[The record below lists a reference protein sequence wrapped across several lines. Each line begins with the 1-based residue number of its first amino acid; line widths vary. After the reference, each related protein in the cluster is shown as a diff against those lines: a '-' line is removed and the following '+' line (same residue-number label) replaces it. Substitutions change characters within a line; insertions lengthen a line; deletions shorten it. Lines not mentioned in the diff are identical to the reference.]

1 MTTALPCKSSLR
13 SFDEG
18 CEKPLPLSRELDA
31 SDNAFKGT
39 MKGTY
44 GPLTWMTSVY
54 ENPVLAHEI
63 QKSTVGRTNR
73 NACRR
78 EWSYL
83 DNYKHFFHGRG
94 S

>member
-1 MTTALPCKSSLR
+1 MATALMWESLPR

-18 CEKPLPLSRELDA
+18 REKPLLLSRELDA

-39 MKGTY
+39 MKRTCDR
-44 GPLTWMTSVY
+44 LTWMTSVY
-54 ENPVLAHEI
+54 ENPVLAHEL

-78 EWSYL
+78 EWDYL
-83 DNYKHFFHGRG
+83 DNYTHFLHGRG